1 METPPNTHG
10 IHYSLFIIHSTL
22 FPSVHGMLIMIIHSL
37 GRKTT
42 LNQFQ
47 KIEIL
52 RSVSYG
58 HNGIAFEINKNK
70 SSRKAPN
77 IFMLNDEL

>member
-10 IHYSLFIIHSTL
+10 RTHIIS
-22 FPSVHGMLIMIIHSL
+22 SVHGMLIMIIHSL
-37 GRKTT
+37 GHKTT

-47 KIEIL
+47 KMEIFQ
-52 RSVSYG
+52 SVSYG